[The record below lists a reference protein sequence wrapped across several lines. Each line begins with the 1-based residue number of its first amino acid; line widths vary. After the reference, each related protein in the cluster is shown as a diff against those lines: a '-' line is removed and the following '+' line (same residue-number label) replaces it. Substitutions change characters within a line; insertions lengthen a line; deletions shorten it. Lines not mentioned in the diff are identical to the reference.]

1 MKKISVWTLV
11 LLLPVLAALAGLTA
25 MPAVCLAA
33 EKLTVAMSLD
43 KEGVIQAGDSL
54 TVTLTPSGGTPPYTC
69 KHTMYI
75 YEQGEPHYSSS
86 GEVPDSSHT
95 WTIGFGDS
103 VKLKGMVRDADGK
116 ESSCE
121 ASVTVQG
128 GVYNPL
134 TFTGDSL
141 SPGNVIHVGD
151 TLTYS
156 VFAQGGQPPYSY
168 RYRLTLYQDD
178 CWSIPEN
185 FNHIFS
191 SNSFSYTIT
200 RGTKGDICFWVHDA
214 LGRTLN
220 LDRHVGFTIL
230 GDEHEPMGLSTT
242 QSIKMLKMKI
252 GDNKYGMII
261 QASVK
266 AGTQPVMFY
275 CLWNRYK
282 KGDAVIGQVL
292 QRKEDG
298 KFILEGDFHKVKAFV
313 WAIDADGWTSDVCT
327 LTFDPNVNP
336 KQFMFEWIKSNLL
349 GKSRREEWS
358 DPDWKSLIAQLDEFP
373 GTDSSPDPFLD
384 AVIPKLVQLE
394 LIKPAPIK
402 PGLIEPEATT
412 TPKIAQPE
420 ILQPGITA
428 PQLPVL
434 QQPIRPKP

>member
-11 LLLPVLAALAGLTA
+11 LVMLTGLAAL
-25 MPAVCLAA
+25 PAVCLAA
-33 EKLTVAMSLD
+33 EKLTVTMSLD

-54 TVTLTPSGGTPPYTC
+54 TVTLTPSGGTPPYTY

-141 SPGNVIHVGD
+141 SPGNVINVGD

-191 SNSFSYTIT
+191 SNSFSYAIT

-220 LDRHVGFTIL
+220 LDRHVEFTIL

-275 CLWNRYK
+275 CLWHRYV
-282 KGDAVIGQVL
+282 KGGAEIDQVL
-292 QRKEDG
+292 QRKADG

-313 WAIDADGWTSDVCT
+313 WVIDADGWTSDVCT

-358 DPDWKSLIAQLDEFP
+358 DPDWRGQIAQLDGFS

-384 AVIPKLVQLE
+384 AVIPELVQLE
-394 LIKPAPIK
+394 LIQPGPIK
-402 PGLIEPEATT
+402 PGSAEPVTT
-412 TPKIAQPE
+412 GPKTVQPGL
-420 ILQPGITA
+420 LQPVTTSRPPA
-428 PQLPVL
+428 LQLPGL
-434 QQPIRPKP
+434 PNR

>member
-1 MKKISVWTLV
+1 MKKISIWTLV
-11 LLLPVLAALAGLTA
+11 LVMLTGLAAL
-25 MPAVCLAA
+25 PAVCLAA
-33 EKLTVAMSLD
+33 EKLTVTMSLD
-43 KEGVIQAGDSL
+43 EEGVIQAGDSL
-54 TVTLTPSGGTPPYTC
+54 TVTLTPSGGTPPYTY

-141 SPGNVIHVGD
+141 SPGNVINVGD

-384 AVIPKLVQLE
+384 AVIPKLIQLE

>member
-394 LIKPAPIK
+394 LIKPAPVK

>member
-128 GVYNPL
+128 SVYNPL

-141 SPGNVIHVGD
+141 SPGNVINVGD

-220 LDRHVGFTIL
+220 LDRHVEFTIL

>member
-11 LLLPVLAALAGLTA
+11 LVMLTGLAAL
-25 MPAVCLAA
+25 PAVCLAA
-33 EKLTVAMSLD
+33 EKLTVTMSLNE
-43 KEGVIQAGDSL
+43 EGVIQAGDSL
-54 TVTLTPSGGTPPYTC
+54 TVTLTPSGGTPPYTYW
-69 KHTMYI
+69 HTMYI
-75 YEQGEPHYSSS
+75 YEQGEPHYASS
-86 GEVPDSSHT
+86 GEVQDSSHT

-141 SPGNVIHVGD
+141 SPGNVINVGGD

-191 SNSFSYTIT
+191 SNSFSYAIT

-220 LDRHVGFTIL
+220 LDRHVEFTIL

-275 CLWNRYK
+275 CLWYRYV
-282 KGDAVIGQVL
+282 KGGAEIDQVL
-292 QRKEDG
+292 QRKADG

-358 DPDWKSLIAQLDEFP
+358 DPDWRGQIAQLDGFS

-384 AVIPKLVQLE
+384 AVIPELVQLE
-394 LIKPAPIK
+394 LIPPGPIK
-402 PGLIEPEATT
+402 PGSAEPVTT
-412 TPKIAQPE
+412 GPKTVQPGL
-420 ILQPGITA
+420 LQPVTTSRPPA
-428 PQLPVL
+428 LQLPSL
-434 QQPIRPKP
+434 PNR